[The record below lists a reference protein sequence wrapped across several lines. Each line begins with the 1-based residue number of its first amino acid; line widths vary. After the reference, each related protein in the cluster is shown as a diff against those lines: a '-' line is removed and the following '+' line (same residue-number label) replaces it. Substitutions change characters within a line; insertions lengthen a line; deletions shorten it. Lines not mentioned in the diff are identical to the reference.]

1 MFVTF
6 FIMMIYLLMSGLF
19 TPIDSMPRWVQLVAE
34 LNPVRHFV
42 AISRAVL
49 VKGATLREIEQ
60 PFLILVVFAAAVFSM
75 AVRQYSKRAA

>member
-1 MFVTF
+1 
-6 FIMMIYLLMSGLF
+6 
-19 TPIDSMPRWVQLVAE
+19 MPRWVQLVAE